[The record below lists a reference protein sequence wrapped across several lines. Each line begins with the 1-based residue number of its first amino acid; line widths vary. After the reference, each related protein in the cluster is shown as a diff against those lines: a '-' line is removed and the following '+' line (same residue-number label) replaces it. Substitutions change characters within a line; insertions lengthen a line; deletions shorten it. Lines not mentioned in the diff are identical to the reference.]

1 MWHNKVLQN
10 CQSKCN
16 KTTLKLCLAM
26 YHNALLLMSM
36 LSIDQSIYGITLKM
50 KASLGILFRV
60 VVQSI
65 HSTFLIIWS
74 HCLQEHITSF
84 HIIEI
89 FNSFEFWT
97 VFVLSPLWHLFLFAQ
112 KPDNLGIKFIYYV
125 WLKYDP
131 KANRSQDIYIFFW
144 NCWGYRK
151 TFLPYFVTEGT
162 FHPRTHHYF
171 PTFKYFWRVI
181 CSAVSICN

>member
-65 HSTFLIIWS
+65 HSKFLIIWS

-84 HIIEI
+84 HNIEI

-97 VFVLSPLWHLFLFAQ
+97 VFVLSPL
-112 KPDNLGIKFIYYV
+112 
-125 WLKYDP
+125 
-131 KANRSQDIYIFFW
+131 
-144 NCWGYRK
+144 
-151 TFLPYFVTEGT
+151 
-162 FHPRTHHYF
+162 
-171 PTFKYFWRVI
+171 
-181 CSAVSICN
+181 